1 MKFKFS
7 LKKKAIAMVF
17 GVSLILTAI
26 SITASYQ
33 IYSKMINDHYKSLAE
48 DISKTASAVLDKE
61 SVGNLTDMVM
71 EQYRKACPSKTEAPN
86 FEQFSDEEQSAYDE
100 AFDWITQTTE
110 YKNVYQTLSDI
121 RESNGIKSLY
131 ICYMDMD
138 TKKAVYIIDA
148 SNPSDAC
155 TPGTCDNIES
165 RNLESMKAGNYNF
178 APYITNYEKYG
189 WLCSAASAIYSE
201 DGAVI
206 ANAYV
211 DISMTQVRAER
222 HRFLVILFWVLMVAT
237 AIVAMTTAVSVTM
250 TSVRTVNKLASA
262 AESFVSELEKKEKGV
277 QQESAISKLEIHT
290 GDEIENLARSIQK
303 MEVDINQYIKN
314 LAAITAEKE
323 RIGAEL
329 NVATQIQASML
340 PSIFPKFSNRA
351 EFCISA
357 SMAPAKEVGGDFYD
371 FFMVDDR
378 HLAIVMADVSGKGVP
393 AALFMVIGKTLIKDH
408 TVPDRDL
415 GEVFMKVNNMLC
427 ESNSEN
433 LFITAFEGVL
443 DLVTGELTYVNAGHE
458 MPFIYRGENFEVYK
472 LRPGFVL
479 AGMENMKYR
488 TGVTTLKPGD
498 KLFQYTDGVTEATN
512 AEKELY
518 GMDRLT
524 QILNKNK
531 EKTPEEILVAVRN
544 DVDKF
549 AGSALQFDDITMLCL
564 EYKCRMEEISDGQE
578 QADT

>member
-7 LKKKAIAMVF
+7 LKRKVIAMVF

-33 IYSKMINDHYKSLAE
+33 IYSKMMNDHYKSLAE
-48 DISKTASAVLDKE
+48 DISQTASVVLDKE
-61 SVGNLTDMVM
+61 IVGSLTDMVI
-71 EQYRKACPSKTEAPN
+71 EQYRKACPSKTEAPD
-86 FEQFSDEEQSAYDE
+86 FAHFSDEEQSAYDE
-100 AFDWITQTTE
+100 SFDWITQTPE
-110 YKNVYQTLSDI
+110 YKAVYQILSDI
-121 RESNGIKSLY
+121 RQSNGIKSLY
-131 ICYMDMD
+131 LCYMDMD

-148 SNPSDAC
+148 SNPDDAC
-155 TPGTCDNIES
+155 SPGTCDDIEAK
-165 RNLESMKAGNYNF
+165 NLENMKTGNYNF
-178 APYITNYEKYG
+178 APYITNYEQYG

-201 DGAVI
+201 DKAVI
-206 ANAYV
+206 ADAYV
-211 DISMTQVRAER
+211 DISMTHVRAER
-222 HRFLVILFWVLMVAT
+222 HRFLTILFFVLMAVTVVVAVT
-237 AIVAMTTAVSVTM
+237 AAVSVTT
-250 TSVRTVNKLASA
+250 TSVRTVNKLAEA
-262 AESFVSELEKKEKGV
+262 AESFVSELEKNEEGI
-277 QQESAISKLEIHT
+277 QQESAISKLKINT
-290 GDEIENLARSIQK
+290 GDEIENLAHSIQK

-314 LAAITAEKE
+314 LATITAEKE

-340 PSIFPKFSNRA
+340 PSIFPKFSDRA

-371 FFMVDDR
+371 FFLVDKS

-408 TVPDRDL
+408 TVPGRDL

-427 ESNSEN
+427 ESNSEG

-458 MPFIYRGENFEVYK
+458 MPFIYRGDSFEVYK
-472 LRPGFVL
+472 VRPGFVL
-479 AGMENMKYR
+479 AGMEDMKYR
-488 TGVTTLKPGD
+488 AGVTTLKPGD

-518 GMDRLT
+518 GMNRLT
-524 QILNKNK
+524 EILNNSK
-531 EKTPEEILVAVRN
+531 EKTPEEILVDVRN
-544 DVDKF
+544 SVDKF
-549 AGSALQFDDITMLCL
+549 VGEAPQFDDITMLCL
-564 EYKCRMEEISDGQE
+564 EYKCKMEETSDGE
-578 QADT
+578 ERVDA